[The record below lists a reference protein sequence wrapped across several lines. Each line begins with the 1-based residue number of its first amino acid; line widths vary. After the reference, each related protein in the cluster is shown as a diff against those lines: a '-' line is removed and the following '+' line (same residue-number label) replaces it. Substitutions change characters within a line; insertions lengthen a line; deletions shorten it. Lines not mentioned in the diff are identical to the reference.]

1 MILDRRNFLRTS
13 FAFLCAGATQT
24 ISNVAEA
31 AEASTRS
38 ASASGVTPSTG
49 GTLTY
54 AVQQEPPSLVS
65 LLDTN
70 TVIRNISAKITEGLL
85 RYDFQFRPQ
94 PLLAVSWDISGDG
107 LRYTFRLRPNV
118 KWHDGEA
125 FTSADVRYTILTQK
139 RLGPRGRITF
149 ANVERVDTP
158 DALTAVIVLSRPT
171 PYLVKALSSAETPI
185 VPQHRYGDG
194 DPLASPNLTAP
205 IGTGP
210 FVFDKWVRGNY
221 VSLRRNPNYWR
232 PGAPRLDRVVY
243 RIIPDQASI
252 SAALETGEVD
262 AATNIALADLGRL
275 ANLPQLRVDDSY
287 DAYLNN
293 ASFLEFNLDNPVLA
307 KPDVR
312 KAIAHAIDR
321 NFIRDRVYYQ
331 RANLVDS
338 PVPAVLASYY
348 DDSTF
353 HYPFD
358 VDSANR
364 LLDAAGY
371 PKNASGERFAV
382 KIIYLTSTDFRHTAE
397 YVKNALAHV
406 GIKATILDGDL
417 PTYLRRA
424 YTARD
429 FDLNLNGLGRLY
441 DPTVGVQRIYW
452 SDGVKHPLIWINAS
466 HYQNAQVDAL
476 FSAAAVETDDT
487 RRAAAFRRIQ
497 QIVGHDLPVY
507 PLVTVPSALQVYHT
521 RVHALNNSIDLTAG
535 DFSDVWIEPKTVQS
549 GA

>member
-1 MILDRRNFLRTS
+1 MTLDRRNFLRTS

-321 NFIRDRVYYQ
+321 NFIRDRVYYR

-487 RRAAAFRRIQ
+487 RRAAAFRQIQ